1 MERFIHLDTSLRY
14 ARSCWSRSHLW
25 YRSPGS
31 MLERK
36 KVYPQE
42 IAPRPAGSHQAILAP
57 SPPYLKITTEV
68 SRLPEAAIRHASK
81 NLQSS
86 TLNSFL
92 LFNTLSSSIIS
103 FSVYSCHAYAM
114 DLAAIASIR
123 STFIITC
130 TRLIIDDALPV
141 SNRRFSFSYDAISL
155 TIEI

>member
-1 MERFIHLDTSLRY
+1 MGPLLFGMHVHVGVGLICGIVHPDLAQNNLS
-14 ARSCWSRSHLW
+14 
-25 YRSPGS
+25 
-31 MLERK
+31 
-36 KVYPQE
+36 
-42 IAPRPAGSHQAILAP
+42 RPASSHQATLAP

-103 FSVYSCHAYAM
+103 FSVYSCHAYAI

-155 TIEI
+155 TMEI